1 MSKKILRMALKIIGW
16 TAAAVFA
23 FYFFG
28 LLIFGISRQYTDGT
42 RSAWSGLNAL
52 WRSDKEFGIFGRQRM
67 KSALAGTDGP
77 YVAGDSVY
85 RIIRSGTLT
94 VEGLDRRD
102 SLMVYVDNG
111 DQDSFSVMLRDRYP
125 PDSTVCDM
133 PEKLIA
139 LSDIEGNFNA
149 LAALLTANGVIDS
162 SFNWTFGEGH
172 LLLNGDFVDR
182 GEEVTQVLW
191 LIYRLEAQAREQG
204 GQVHYLLGNHELMNF
219 QGKWKY
225 NKEKY
230 IEAARLISGQDD
242 WDKAIR
248 FMYSDKT
255 ELGKWL
261 RSRQIVKQIGQYLF
275 VHAGLSPGILTYR
288 LPADD
293 INSIMRRHWDEDLY
307 HHPGDNDTAA
317 FLLGREGPV
326 WYRGLAMDYKYYD
339 RISEPALDSVLA
351 FYHVRK
357 MVIGHTM
364 EPDITA
370 YFGGKVINL
379 DVRHGQVKNSGEAK
393 GLLIENGIEY
403 RVDDKGNRTKL

>member
-28 LLIFGISRQYTDGT
+28 ILIFGISRQHTDGT
-42 RSAWSGLNAL
+42 RSGWSGLNAL
-52 WRSDKEFGIFGRQRM
+52 WKPGKEFGISGRQRM
-67 KSALAGTDGP
+67 KSALAGSDGP
-77 YVAGDSVY
+77 YVVGDSVY
-85 RIIRSGTLT
+85 RISASGTLT
-94 VEGLDRRD
+94 VAGLDRRD

-111 DQDSFSVMLRDRYP
+111 DHDRFAVILRDMYI
-125 PDSTVCDM
+125 PDPAVVDM

-162 SFNWTFGEGH
+162 SFNWAFGKGH
-172 LLLNGDFVDR
+172 LVLNGDFVDR

-230 IEAARLISGQDD
+230 IEAARLISGRED
-242 WDKAIR
+242 WDKAVR
-248 FMYSDKT
+248 FMYSDET
-255 ELGKWL
+255 EVGRWL
-261 RSRQIVKQIGQYLF
+261 RTRQIVKRIGGYLF
-275 VHAGLSPGILTYR
+275 VHAGLSPDILPYR
-288 LPADD
+288 LSVED
-293 INSIMRRHWDEDLY
+293 INSIMRQHWDEDLY

-317 FLLGREGPV
+317 FLLGRKGPV
-326 WYRGLAMDYKYYD
+326 WYRGLAIDYKYYD

-351 FYHVRK
+351 FYVVGK
-357 MVIGHTM
+357 MVIGHTV
-364 EPDITA
+364 EPDVTA

-379 DVRHGQVKNSGEAK
+379 DVKHGQVKNSGDAK
-393 GLLIENGIEY
+393 GLLIEQGVEY
-403 RVDDKGNRTKL
+403 RIDDRGNRTKL